1 MAADRDP
8 VRSKIV
14 YGTLATLVIGA
25 VVAVGLM
32 ALFELSFAVAVG
44 WTVLLAVCV
53 LLLFAILVG

>member
-8 VRSKIV
+8 VRSKIA
-14 YGTLATLVIGA
+14 YCTLATLALGA

-32 ALFELSFAVAVG
+32 ALFELSAGVALG
-44 WTVLLAVCV
+44 WTVLLAVCL

>member
-1 MAADRDP
+1 MPRDRDP

-25 VVAVGLM
+25 VVALGLM
-32 ALFELSFAVAVG
+32 ALFELSFAIAVG
-44 WTVLLAVCV
+44 WTVLFAVCV